1 MLLLVAIAMWLG
13 LNVGLAGA
21 AVALVSRDHAVPT
34 GSRAVRASSVS
45 QLGRSL

>member
-21 AVALVSRDHAVPT
+21 AALLSAP
-34 GSRAVRASSVS
+34 AA
-45 QLGRSL
+45 GRGRELAAAPAAGAR